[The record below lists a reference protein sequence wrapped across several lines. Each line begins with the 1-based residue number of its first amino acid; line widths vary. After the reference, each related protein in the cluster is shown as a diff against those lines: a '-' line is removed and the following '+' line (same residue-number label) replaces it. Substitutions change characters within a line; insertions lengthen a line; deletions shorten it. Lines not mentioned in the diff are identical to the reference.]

1 MTYVVTLEGVQRITL
16 DGLCNTLDTLGVA
29 ERRVLLTG
37 ERTSSFLLL
46 PNSLERLVNGKD
58 NRY

>member
-16 DGLCNTLDTLGVA
+16 DGLRDTQYTLGVA

-37 ERTSSFLLL
+37 ESTSGFLLL
-46 PNSLERLVNGKD
+46 PNSLK
-58 NRY
+58 